1 MFVLQIQFK
10 NNSQKFNIRHMKKI
24 LAVLLIAM
32 TFTANSQTKKIIYLY
47 NKLPITEAEFKS
59 LDERKSYTKVMEN
72 DTAIIKS
79 SYPHKVIGKLDSL
92 QHVQINTY
100 LEKMIG
106 KDFDKNKMTMI
117 HLYSQNDERIK
128 KDSRLDRQWKYV
140 RKHSK
145 ELQAFLIGTKDSQI
159 EKKPKHHIYLDTNNV
174 FKNFFFKDSN
184 FSINHVFINPNG
196 DIYIYYGLDDIV
208 NVLDWS
214 T

>member
-1 MFVLQIQFK
+1 
-10 NNSQKFNIRHMKKI
+10 MKKI

-100 LEKMIG
+100 LEKIIG
-106 KDFDKNKMTMI
+106 KDFDKNKMTII
-117 HLYSQNDERIK
+117 HLYDQNNEKIANDANHKSYWNYIK
-128 KDSRLDRQWKYV
+128 KNSKKY
-140 RKHSK
+140 
-145 ELQAFLIGTKDSQI
+145 QTFLIGTKDSELQNDP
-159 EKKPKHHIYLDTNNV
+159 KKSIYLDFEDI
-174 FKNFFFKDSN
+174 FKNIFFKDSE
-184 FSINHVFINPNG
+184 FALNHLFIKPNG
-196 DIYIYYGLDDIV
+196 DIYIYYGIDDILY
-208 NVLDWS
+208 VLDLS
-214 T
+214 V

>member
-1 MFVLQIQFK
+1 
-10 NNSQKFNIRHMKKI
+10 MKKI

-100 LEKMIG
+100 LEKIIG
-106 KDFDKNKMTMI
+106 KDFDRNKMTMI

-128 KDSRLDRQWKYV
+128 KDSRLDKYWSWI
-140 RKHSK
+140 RKNSNK
-145 ELQAFLIGTKDSQI
+145 YQAFLIGIKESKIEAKTK
-159 EKKPKHHIYLDTNNV
+159 KHIYLDVNNIFRNSF
-174 FKNFFFKDSN
+174 FKNSD
-184 FSINHVFINPNG
+184 FSINHLFIKPDG
-196 DIYIYYGLDDIV
+196 EIYIYYGLDDIFY
-208 NVLDWS
+208 VLDWS
-214 T
+214 V